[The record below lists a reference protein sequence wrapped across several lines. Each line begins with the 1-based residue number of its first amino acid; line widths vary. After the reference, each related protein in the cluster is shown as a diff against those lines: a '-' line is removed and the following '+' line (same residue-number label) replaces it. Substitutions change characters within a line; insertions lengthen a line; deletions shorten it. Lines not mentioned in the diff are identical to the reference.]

1 MPIIR
6 SISGLR
12 ATISDGC
19 LSTELITDYIFALTN
34 CIPISQIVIG
44 RDGRPSG
51 KWIED
56 AIIKL
61 LTSLGWDVCSLGIV
75 PTPTVQLITENNK
88 AACGIVITASHNPA
102 DWNGLKFINQ
112 KGVFFDENENTQLW
126 QFLDNKVSPKKIAN
140 NIGKIEFVTNAID
153 YHINKIIELPIFE
166 KMKHNS
172 LLATVDAVN
181 SSGSVAVVQLLEKLG
196 CSINPLYCNET
207 GEFPHT
213 PEPLPENLGDL
224 CEAVRESNSE
234 IGIAVDPDADR
245 LVLIDEQ
252 GNPIGEENTIVLTV
266 LSVLEHSTNPSEI
279 SIVVNHSTTQSVE
292 EIATKYGAK
301 VYRSAVGEINVVKK
315 MQSIDAIIGGEGSGG
330 VIYAPLHYGRDS
342 LIGITLVL
350 GLMRKLNKKISEL
363 KQSIPLNVMVKT
375 KMPFTG
381 DFAQLSEKIR
391 LEYKDIEMNT
401 EDGIKMIFEN
411 SWVQI
416 RKSNTEPII
425 RIIAEAKTRKIAEDL
440 IKNLENIINK

>member
-1 MPIIR
+1 
-6 SISGLR
+6 
-12 ATISDGC
+12 
-19 LSTELITDYIFALTN
+19 
-34 CIPISQIVIG
+34 
-44 RDGRPSG
+44 
-51 KWIED
+51 
-56 AIIKL
+56 
-61 LTSLGWDVCSLGIV
+61 
-75 PTPTVQLITENNK
+75 
-88 AACGIVITASHNPA
+88 
-102 DWNGLKFINQ
+102 
-112 KGVFFDENENTQLW
+112 
-126 QFLDNKVSPKKIAN
+126 
-140 NIGKIEFVTNAID
+140 
-153 YHINKIIELPIFE
+153 
-166 KMKHNS
+166 
-172 LLATVDAVN
+172 
-181 SSGSVAVVQLLEKLG
+181 
-196 CSINPLYCNET
+196 
-207 GEFPHT
+207 
-213 PEPLPENLGDL
+213 
-224 CEAVRESNSE
+224 
-234 IGIAVDPDADR
+234 
-245 LVLIDEQ
+245 
-252 GNPIGEENTIVLTV
+252 VLTV
-266 LSVLEHSTNPSEI
+266 WSVLEHSTNPSEI

-292 EIATKYGAK
+292 EIAAKYGAK

-375 KMPFTG
+375 KMSFTG

-411 SWVQI
+411 YWVQI